1 MYYDVGPVFLSPLHN
16 PHPLLVQLSQD
27 IRHQLDPN
35 NGGPLVAKLLFVVV
49 LLLPVPGLR
58 ACIL

>member
-35 NGGPLVAKLLFVVV
+35 NGYAAVEASAPALAGKQ
-49 LLLPVPGLR
+49 
-58 ACIL
+58 